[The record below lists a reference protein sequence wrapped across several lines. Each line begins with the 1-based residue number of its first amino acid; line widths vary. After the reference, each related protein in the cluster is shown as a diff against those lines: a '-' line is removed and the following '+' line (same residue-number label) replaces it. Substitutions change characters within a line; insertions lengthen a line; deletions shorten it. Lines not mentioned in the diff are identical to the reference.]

1 MLYKKNDLTCV
12 KMIDFGLSKD
22 FSKTNTMITMIGSP
36 FYIAPEV
43 IAQKYNKN
51 IDMWSLGVVLYIMV
65 SGKVPFPGK
74 NEQEIIKNVM
84 KGEYH
89 FNYESFKKVSPDC
102 KDLIQKCLV
111 MDFKKRIT
119 ATEALQHKWI
129 LTKAKLDVS
138 K

>member
-1 MLYKKNDLTCV
+1 
-12 KMIDFGLSKD
+12 
-22 FSKTNTMITMIGSP
+22 
-36 FYIAPEV
+36 
-43 IAQKYNKN
+43 
-51 IDMWSLGVVLYIMV
+51 MWSLGVVLYIMV

-74 NEQEIIKNVM
+74 NEQEIIKNVI

-119 ATEALQHKWI
+119 ASDALKHPWI
-129 LTKAKLDVS
+129 ISKANIDVS
-138 K
+138 KKPEGG